1 MGLFDCSL
9 HLHSYKHL
17 YCKSSLFGLHLSD
30 KKRKSRNYNQSKAD
44 DSDSTMNSPT
54 AELLYNTQSYG
65 LIIFLACLSVSEE
78 DEGMPKRI

>member
-1 MGLFDCSL
+1 MGLKKSLLLMGLFDCSL

-30 KKRKSRNYNQSKAD
+30 KKRKSRNYSQSKAD

-54 AELLYNTQSYG
+54 AELALQHTILRSDY
-65 LIIFLACLSVSEE
+65 FLA
-78 DEGMPKRI
+78 